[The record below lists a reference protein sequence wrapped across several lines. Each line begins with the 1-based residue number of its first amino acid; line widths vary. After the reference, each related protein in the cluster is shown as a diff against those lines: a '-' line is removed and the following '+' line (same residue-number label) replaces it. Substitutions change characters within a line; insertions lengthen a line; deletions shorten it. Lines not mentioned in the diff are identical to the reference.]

1 MQSVQLKQVLFLI
14 FILLAFMIIFGILIY
29 TSTVMAEE
37 SSDPSL
43 AKKKLVHYDH
53 GDVTIDEDE
62 VIEAD
67 IVLESGEITIAGEV
81 YGDIIALNSD
91 VAIEAEAD
99 IYGHLICFNCKVDQ
113 DKEAH
118 IAGDVVLLNENSI
131 DIAGGRNLIGYGF
144 LLNQCQSDTVIEEGE
159 TVKGDILVLNHKL
172 VIKGKVDGD
181 VLNIFG
187 RTIIKP
193 TAAIDGH
200 VIAFQGEIAISN
212 NALVTGRILGL
223 EEETETVEVDTERE
237 RDEKFRNK
245 VEKKYLRVDSE
256 KKSDVFRFWGD
267 ITIEPGEI
275 IKGAVVT
282 VRGTIE
288 VKGEVEGDVVA
299 VFGSVELDSTAY
311 IDGDVVS
318 VGGKIYRENGAF
330 VGGDIVQTSITGVK
344 VDDGDQHVSVGLT
357 GISVAPKKGD
367 EWKRKRRKVRHR
379 WDYGLDEESFMFR
392 YNRVEGLFL
401 GLKLNKDEWGYEND
415 AFFDL
420 FGHIGYG
427 FADKRACYQIGAQ
440 RSIFGSFGPVIG
452 IEAHDVTA
460 TEDSWM
466 MPTFE
471 NSLAAFLIKEDF
483 HDFYRKQGYSAY
495 ANFYISEY
503 LKLSGE
509 YHEENHF
516 NLKKNTN
523 WSIFG
528 GDKKLRHNPGI
539 DEIDYK
545 SVVGKISFDTRDSY
559 KYPDKGWLFNAT
571 GEFAGTKFNDNG
583 VNFDRYIVDLRR
595 YQPVSSGENLDFR
608 VRIGSSRG
616 IVPEQLKFDAGGF
629 SALRGYEFKE
639 FKNFNRMV
647 LGSLEYRI
655 YGRRNPLNS
664 IFGMSDFNLIIFA
677 DAGYLWQAADSL
689 EAKEG
694 FDNVDWDDLKT
705 SVGFAISNDDGN
717 VRLTFAKR
725 LDEKDKPI
733 ILTFRISRPF

>member
-1 MQSVQLKQVLFLI
+1 
-14 FILLAFMIIFGILIY
+14 
-29 TSTVMAEE
+29 MAEE
-37 SSDPSL
+37 YSDPSL

-99 IYGHLICFNCKVDQ
+99 IYGHLICFNCKLDQ
-113 DKEAH
+113 DEEAH

-131 DIAGGRNLIGYGF
+131 EIAGGRNLIGYGF

-181 VLNIFG
+181 VFNILG
-187 RTIIKP
+187 STIIKP

-200 VIAFQGEIAISN
+200 VIGYQGKIETSN
-212 NALVTGRILGL
+212 DALVTGRILGL
-223 EEETETVEVDTERE
+223 DEETETVDVDTERE
-237 RDEKFRNK
+237 RDEKFRK
-245 VEKKYLRVDSE
+245 KIEKKYLRDGPE
-256 KKSDVFRFWGD
+256 RKSDVFRFWGD
-267 ITIEPGEI
+267 VTIEPDEV
-275 IKGAVVT
+275 IKGDVVT

-299 VFGSVELDSTAY
+299 VFGNVELDSTAY
-311 IDGDVVS
+311 VDGDVVS
-318 VGGKIYRENGAF
+318 VGGKIFRENSAF

-357 GISVAPKKGD
+357 GISVGPKKGY

-427 FADKRACYQIGAQ
+427 FANKRACYQIGAQ
-440 RSIFGSFGPVIG
+440 RSILGSFGPVIG
-452 IEAHDVTA
+452 IEAHDVTT

-483 HDFYRKQGYSAY
+483 QDFYRKQGYSAY
-495 ANFYISEY
+495 ANLYISEY

-516 NLKKNTN
+516 NLRKNTN

-528 GDKKLRHNPGI
+528 GDKEFRQNPGI
-539 DEIDYK
+539 YEIDYK
-545 SVVGKISFDTRDSY
+545 SLVGKISFDTRDSY
-559 KYPDKGWLFNAT
+559 KYPDKGWWFNAS

-583 VNFDRYIVDLRR
+583 VNFDRFIVDLRR
-595 YQPVSSGENLDFR
+595 YQPVSCGENLDFR
-608 VRIGSSRG
+608 VRLGSSRG
-616 IVPEQLKFDAGGF
+616 TVPEQLKFDAGGF

-677 DAGYLWQAADSL
+677 DAGYLWQVADSL

-694 FDNVDWDDLKT
+694 FDNVDWNDLKT

-717 VRLTFAKR
+717 VRLNFAKR

-733 ILTFRISRPF
+733 IVTFRISRPF